1 MKKILLAIGL
11 SIGFSSLQAQY
22 WQLPNISIG
31 QNPGGL
37 NTDVEEPLAGVTG
50 WTSIQAASATAVWTA
65 AQTLPFAFQFN
76 GSAVTQY
83 KVSSTGVLTF
93 DVASPLAAPSA
104 TNLALPNS
112 AIPNNSICVWGVNCS
127 GANDNIVT
135 KTFGT
140 APNRQYWVQFSS
152 CSNVANANIFAYWA
166 LVFDETTNKIHIV
179 DQRTAATSGVT
190 AIAITAGIQLT
201 STSAISVAGSPS
213 LASTTGTTAGSDD
226 TPIDNTYYTFT
237 PGVQPANDAAIMGMT
252 PKILTKGSFATVG
265 NNVAVTA
272 KVQNIG
278 SATMSSYTIKI
289 NDGAATQSFPQTTPL
304 VSGGISNIPI
314 NYAMTTTGI
323 KPIKLWVELTGDSNH
338 LNDTTT
344 SEFGG
349 ATFTPLHT
357 PVFEEA
363 TGTWCQWC
371 PRGAVFMD
379 SLVKTHPDAVAI
391 AVHNADPMAVAVYDA
406 GMAPLIG
413 GYPSGLVDRKEE
425 KDPSEFLTAYTDH
438 KTDFGVGDITI
449 NQPTIAGSAM
459 TVKVDVKMAIATKP
473 SYNYQLALVVTE
485 DDVHGTTA
493 AYNQANAY
501 AGGANG
507 VMGGFELLPSTVPAA
522 QMYYNHVARMISGS
536 FIGQTASLPG
546 TMTAGSTYSY
556 TFNWTA
562 PAGTVLYKCKAN
574 VLLICGLSGEVH
586 NGKWMGAYP
595 TSVNTVL
602 NEEDFNVFPNPSN
615 DYLNLDFTLQAASDV
630 MVSMT
635 DLTGKTVYTNTL
647 KNLNGSQGLVINTS
661 YLSDG
666 MYMLSVKTAGG
677 NITRKVSVAH

>member
-1 MKKILLAIGL
+1 MKKILLFLGL
-11 SIGFSSLQAQY
+11 SIGFYSLQAQY

-37 NTDVEEPLAGVTG
+37 NTDVEEPITVVTG
-50 WTSIQAASATAVWTA
+50 WTSIQATSSTPVWSAT
-65 AQTLPFAFQFN
+65 QTLPFAFQFN
-76 GSAVTQY
+76 GAAVTQY
-83 KVSSTGVLTF
+83 KVSTSGVLTF
-93 DVASPLAAPSA
+93 DVATALAAPSA
-104 TNLALPNS
+104 TNAALPNA
-112 AIPNNSICVWGVNCS
+112 AIPDKSICAWGVTCT
-127 GANDNIVT
+127 GTNDNIAT

-140 APNRQYWVQFSS
+140 APNRQFWIQFSS
-152 CSNVANANIFAYWA
+152 ASYPTNATIFTYWA
-166 LVFDETTNKIHIV
+166 FVLDETTNKIHIV
-179 DQRTAATSGVT
+179 DQRTGASSGSAVLS
-190 AIAITAGIQLT
+190 ITAGIQI
-201 STSAISVAGSPS
+201 SSSSAISVFGSPS
-213 LASTTGTTAGSDD
+213 LTSTTTTTSGDD
-226 TPIDNTYYTFT
+226 TYIDNTYYTFT
-237 PGVQPANDAAIMGMT
+237 PGVQPVNDAAVMNMT
-252 PKILTKGSFATVG
+252 PKMLTNGSFATVG

-289 NDGAATQSFPQTTPL
+289 NDGATTQSFPQTTPL
-304 VSGGISNIPI
+304 ASGGISTIPI
-314 NYAMTTTGI
+314 NYAMTSTGI
-323 KPIKLWVELTGDSNH
+323 KPIKLWIELTGDSNH

-349 ATFTPLHT
+349 ASFTPLHT

-379 SLVKTHPDAVAI
+379 SLLKTHPDAVAI
-391 AVHNADPMAVAVYDA
+391 AVHNNDPMTVAVYDA
-406 GMAPLIG
+406 GMGPLIG

-425 KDPSEFLTAYTDH
+425 KDPSTFLTAYTDH
-438 KTDFGVGDITI
+438 KADFGVGDITI
-449 NQPTIAGSAM
+449 YQPTIVGSAM

-485 DDVHGTTA
+485 DQMHGTATTW
-493 AYNQANAY
+493 NQANAY

-546 TMTAGSTYSY
+546 TMTAGTTYTY

-574 VLLICGLSGEVH
+574 ALLICGLSGQVH

-595 TSVNTVL
+595 TSVNNIL
-602 NEEDFNVFPNPSN
+602 KEEDFNVFPNPSN

-635 DLTGKTVYTNTL
+635 DLTGKTVYTNSL

-661 YLSDG
+661 SMTDG
-666 MYMLSVKTAGG
+666 MYMLSVKTSGG